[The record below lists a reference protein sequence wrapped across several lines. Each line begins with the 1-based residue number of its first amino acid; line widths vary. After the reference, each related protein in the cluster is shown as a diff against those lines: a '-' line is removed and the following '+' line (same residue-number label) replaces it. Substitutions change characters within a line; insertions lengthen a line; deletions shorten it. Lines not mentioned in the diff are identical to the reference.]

1 MIRCEGSTLGHGG
14 NFYVSSGLSH
24 TPGDR
29 SNVSL
34 SVCESDCIA
43 SGYLNWRPLVSVDRG
58 PSSYSSLAAVG
69 RDKLLLL
76 YEVGGGEEITELSLV
91 SIVLV
96 A

>member
-34 SVCESDCIA
+34 SVRDCIA
-43 SGYLNWRPLVSVDRG
+43 SGYHNWRPLVSVDRG